1 MIKVIAKSVPFM
13 VFKTFFSI
21 DTSVGHNA
29 DHAHRLHDQGP
40 SSQLIDAP
48 AVEPVSSYTAV
59 LQADLPSY
67 SEPQELYSVVRTNY
81 LDSLFSLSQNPT

>member
-1 MIKVIAKSVPFM
+1 MFPLWCLKL
-13 VFKTFFSI
+13 FFSI

-67 SEPQELYSVVRTNY
+67 SEPQELYSVVVRTNY